1 MQINNVT
8 ITDIDQIYSFYRIAS
23 DYQKAKEKVIVWP
36 DFNRNMVETEIAE
49 HRQFKMLMNNE
60 VVCIWAITF
69 NDEQIWE
76 ERNRDSAIYIHRIAT
91 NPDFRGR
98 NFVSKIVDWA
108 KEYAKEKGIQFDIV
122 VNIQGD
128 EPFIDPNLIE
138 ELVHSFDDDQVSMVS
153 AMSKIEN
160 IKDLQDPNV
169 VKVVVDTQNNAIYF
183 SRAPIP
189 FPRDHQEII
198 RSNEELKKHNFFRHI
213 GIYGYRKDFLA
224 KYIEMDQT
232 NLEKLEKLEQLRVI
246 ENGFKIKMIE
256 AATSLTGIDTQ
267 EDYEEALKKY

>member
-1 MQINNVT
+1 M
-8 ITDIDQIYSFYRIAS
+8 
-23 DYQKAKEKVIVWP
+23 KKVIVIP
-36 DFNRNMVETEIAE
+36 ARLDSSRLPKKVLLDLKGKTVIQRVYEQCLKVKNIDGVYIATDSTEIE
-49 HRQFKMLMNNE
+49 G
-60 VVCIWAITF
+60 VCRSFTDHIILTKSSHQSGT
-69 NDEQIWE
+69 D
-76 ERNRDSAIYIHRIAT
+76 RIGEA
-91 NPDFRGR
+91 
-98 NFVSKIVDWA
+98 VS
-108 KEYAKEKGIQFDIV
+108 GIDCDIV
-122 VNIQGD
+122 VNVQGD

-138 ELVHSFDDDQVSMVS
+138 ELVHSFDHDQVSMTS

-198 RSNEELKKHNFFRHI
+198 YSNEELKKHNFFRHI
-213 GIYGYRKDFLA
+213 GIYGYQKDFLA
-224 KYIEMDQT
+224 KYIKMEQT

-256 AATSLTGIDTQ
+256 AASSLIGIDTQ

>member
-1 MQINNVT
+1 M
-8 ITDIDQIYSFYRIAS
+8 
-23 DYQKAKEKVIVWP
+23 KKVIVIP
-36 DFNRNMVETEIAE
+36 ARLDSSRLPKKVLLDLKGKTVIQ
-49 HRQFKMLMNNE
+49 R
-60 VVCIWAITF
+60 VY
-69 NDEQIWE
+69 EQCLKVKNI
-76 ERNRDSAIYIHRIAT
+76 DGVYIAT
-91 NPDFRGR
+91 DSPEIEGVCRSFTNHIILTKSSHQSGTDRIGEAVVR
-98 NFVSKIVDWA
+98 IDC
-108 KEYAKEKGIQFDIV
+108 DIV
-122 VNIQGD
+122 VNVQGD
-128 EPFIDPNLIE
+128 EPFIDPNIIE

-160 IKDLQDPNV
+160 IKDFQDPNV

-198 RSNEELKKHNFFRHI
+198 HSNEELKKHNFFRHI

-256 AATSLTGIDTQ
+256 AATSLIGIDTQ

>member
-1 MQINNVT
+1 M
-8 ITDIDQIYSFYRIAS
+8 
-23 DYQKAKEKVIVWP
+23 KKVIVIP
-36 DFNRNMVETEIAE
+36 ARLDSSRLPKKILLDLKGKTVIQ
-49 HRQFKMLMNNE
+49 R
-60 VVCIWAITF
+60 VY
-69 NDEQIWE
+69 EQCLKVKNID
-76 ERNRDSAIYIHRIAT
+76 RVYIAT
-91 NPDFRGR
+91 DSSEIEEVCRSFTNHIILTKSTHQSGTDRIGE
-98 NFVSKIVDWA
+98 A
-108 KEYAKEKGIQFDIV
+108 LAGIDCDIV
-122 VNIQGD
+122 VNVQGD

-138 ELVHSFDDDQVSMVS
+138 ELVHSFDDDQVSMAS

-169 VKVVVDTQNNAIYF
+169 VKVIVDTQNNAIYF

-198 RSNEELKKHNFFRHI
+198 HSNEELKNHNFFRHI

-246 ENGFKIKMIE
+246 ENGFKIKMIQ
-256 AATSLTGIDTQ
+256 ADSSHTGIDTL

>member
-1 MQINNVT
+1 M
-8 ITDIDQIYSFYRIAS
+8 
-23 DYQKAKEKVIVWP
+23 KKVIVIP
-36 DFNRNMVETEIAE
+36 ARLDSSRLPKKVLLDLKGKTVIQRVYEQCLKVKNIDGVYIATDSTEIE
-49 HRQFKMLMNNE
+49 G
-60 VVCIWAITF
+60 VCRSFTDHIILTKSSHQSGT
-69 NDEQIWE
+69 D
-76 ERNRDSAIYIHRIAT
+76 RIGEA
-91 NPDFRGR
+91 
-98 NFVSKIVDWA
+98 VSRIDC
-108 KEYAKEKGIQFDIV
+108 DIV
-122 VNIQGD
+122 VNVQGD

-138 ELVHSFDDDQVSMVS
+138 ELVHSFDHDQVSMAS

-198 RSNEELKKHNFFRHI
+198 YSNEELKKHNFFRHI
-213 GIYGYRKDFLA
+213 GIYGYQKDFLA
-224 KYIEMDQT
+224 KYIKMEQT

-256 AATSLTGIDTQ
+256 AATSLIGIDTQ

>member
-1 MQINNVT
+1 M
-8 ITDIDQIYSFYRIAS
+8 
-23 DYQKAKEKVIVWP
+23 KKVIVIP
-36 DFNRNMVETEIAE
+36 ARLDSSRLPKKVLLDLKGKTVIQRVYEQCLKVKNIDGVYIATDSTEIEGVCRSFTDHIILTKSSHQSGTDRIGEA
-49 HRQFKMLMNNE
+49 
-60 VVCIWAITF
+60 VV
-69 NDEQIWE
+69 
-76 ERNRDSAIYIHRIAT
+76 
-91 NPDFRGR
+91 
-98 NFVSKIVDWA
+98 
-108 KEYAKEKGIQFDIV
+108 GIDCDVV
-122 VNIQGD
+122 VNVQGD

-138 ELVHSFDDDQVSMVS
+138 ELVHSFDHDQVSMAS

-198 RSNEELKKHNFFRHI
+198 YSNEELKKHNFFRHI
-213 GIYGYRKDFLA
+213 GIYGYQKDFLA
-224 KYIEMDQT
+224 KYIKMEQT

-256 AATSLTGIDTQ
+256 AASSLIGIDTQ

>member
-1 MQINNVT
+1 M
-8 ITDIDQIYSFYRIAS
+8 
-23 DYQKAKEKVIVWP
+23 KKVIVIP
-36 DFNRNMVETEIAE
+36 ARLDSSRLPKKVLLDLKGKTVIQRVYEQCLKVKNIDGVYIATDSTEIE
-49 HRQFKMLMNNE
+49 G
-60 VVCIWAITF
+60 VCRSFTDHIILTKSSHQSGT
-69 NDEQIWE
+69 D
-76 ERNRDSAIYIHRIAT
+76 RIGEA
-91 NPDFRGR
+91 
-98 NFVSKIVDWA
+98 VS
-108 KEYAKEKGIQFDIV
+108 GIDCDIV
-122 VNIQGD
+122 VNVQGD

-138 ELVHSFDDDQVSMVS
+138 ELVHSFDDDQVSMAS

-198 RSNEELKKHNFFRHI
+198 YSNEELKKHNFFRHI
-213 GIYGYRKDFLA
+213 GIYGYQKDFLA
-224 KYIEMDQT
+224 KYIKMDQT

-256 AATSLTGIDTQ
+256 AATSLIGIDTQ

>member
-1 MQINNVT
+1 M
-8 ITDIDQIYSFYRIAS
+8 
-23 DYQKAKEKVIVWP
+23 KKVIVIP
-36 DFNRNMVETEIAE
+36 ARLDSSRLPKKILLDLKGKTVIQ
-49 HRQFKMLMNNE
+49 R
-60 VVCIWAITF
+60 VY
-69 NDEQIWE
+69 EQCLKVKNI
-76 ERNRDSAIYIHRIAT
+76 DGVYIAT
-91 NPDFRGR
+91 DSPEIEGVCRSFTNHIILTKSSHQSGTDRIGE
-98 NFVSKIVDWA
+98 A
-108 KEYAKEKGIQFDIV
+108 LAGIDCDIV
-122 VNIQGD
+122 VNVQGD

-138 ELVHSFDDDQVSMVS
+138 ELVHSFDDDQVSMAS

-160 IKDLQDPNV
+160 TKDLQDPNV
-169 VKVVVDTQNNAIYF
+169 VKVIVDTQNNAIYF

-256 AATSLTGIDTQ
+256 VASSLIGIDTQ